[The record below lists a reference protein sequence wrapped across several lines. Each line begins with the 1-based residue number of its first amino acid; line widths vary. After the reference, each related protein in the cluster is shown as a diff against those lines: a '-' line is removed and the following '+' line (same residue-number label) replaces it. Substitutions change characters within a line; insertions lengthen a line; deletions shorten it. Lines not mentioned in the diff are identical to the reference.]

1 MVVRIVIKID
11 TLAFW
16 KEYRK
21 PIFSCV
27 LHLFLPFSLLFYLT
41 AWLFRLRAVGQD
53 DFPYLQNALILQC
66 ILNKEVFFTHC
77 PPGAESWGNFWHVNI
92 VIRVYYPNYCSWMLC
107 TYVCFLNSFPTFII
121 ILVIE
126 NTDKVFSEIVFFV
139 CQLFLS
145 I

>member
-1 MVVRIVIKID
+1 MRIVIKID

-27 LHLFLPFSLLFYLT
+27 LHLFIPFSLLFYLT

-77 PPGAESWGNFWHVNI
+77 PPGAES
-92 VIRVYYPNYCSWMLC
+92 
-107 TYVCFLNSFPTFII
+107 
-121 ILVIE
+121 
-126 NTDKVFSEIVFFV
+126 
-139 CQLFLS
+139 
-145 I
+145 